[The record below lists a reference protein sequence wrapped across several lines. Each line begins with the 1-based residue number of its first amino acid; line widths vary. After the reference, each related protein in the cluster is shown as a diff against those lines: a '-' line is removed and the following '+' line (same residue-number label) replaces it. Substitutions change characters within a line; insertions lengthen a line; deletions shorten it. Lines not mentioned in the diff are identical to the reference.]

1 MSGRGRLARAGCGF
15 VVLVLALRAGAAAAG
30 EEVIK
35 GPGPA
40 AWQGDLAPISADE
53 WSYDRAAHLLERAGF
68 GGTPEEIAALAAMS
82 PQAAISHLVDYEAI
96 ANDHLPPFDPSDIHD
111 PGLVDFPPSRPAT
124 TELAKETG
132 EALGVKVKPAGN
144 RPLQPVVNKFFYWLR
159 ASMLETR
166 RVAYWWAD
174 RMLKTERPLEEKM
187 TLFWHGHFA
196 TSEDKVRD
204 FRKMLRQ
211 NRTFR
216 RHATGDFR
224 ELVVAIAQDPAMLY
238 YLDAGVNVKG
248 APNENFAREIMELF
262 TMGVGNYGEAD
273 IREAARAFTGWN
285 ADDLTFVVHAEQ
297 HDDGAKTVLGQTG
310 DFDGVEV
317 IDIIMAQPAT
327 ADFIA
332 GKLFRYLVRED
343 LDRSLQVELGAIL
356 RAADYQLKPLLRTMF
371 LSRDF
376 YSRASMGTH
385 IKSPA
390 QLVVSTYKKLGAG
403 AIPGIPDLNEATAAM
418 GQALFWPPTVAGW
431 AQGRSWI
438 TPGLLLERGNFA
450 LEVLFPDIAFVAH
463 DRHAPDP
470 TILAVHERIRHGHD
484 ITSATVPDGMDG
496 GNGGG
501 GGMMAESNML
511 ADRDEDFNTR
521 YGSYR
526 GWQMAIARVKPIPRA
541 AAEID
546 LAAMVRAEGLTTTAQ
561 VVDYFLL
568 RFMSVPIGKVE
579 RQMLIDFLDQELG
592 TSDVVRADSYL
603 EDPLRMLVHLIMS
616 QPEYQLG

>member
-1 MSGRGRLARAGCGF
+1 
-15 VVLVLALRAGAAAAG
+15 LALWIGAAAAG
-30 EEVIK
+30 ERVIK

-40 AWQGDLAPISADE
+40 AWQGDLAPIAAND
-53 WSYDRAAHLLERAGF
+53 WSYDRAAHLLGRAGF
-68 GGTPEEIAALAAMS
+68 GGTPEEIAALAAMT
-82 PQAAISHLVDYEAI
+82 PEQAVAHLVDYEAVP
-96 ANDHLPPFDPSDIHD
+96 NDGLPAFEPSDIHD

-124 TELAKETG
+124 TELAKRTG
-132 EALGVKVKPAGN
+132 AALGVKVKPSGN
-144 RPLQPVVNKFFYWLR
+144 RPLQPVVDKFFYWLR

-174 RMLKTERPLEEKM
+174 RMLNTRRPLEEKM

-204 FRKMLRQ
+204 VRKMLRQ
-211 NRTFR
+211 NETFR
-216 RHATGDFR
+216 QNATGDFR
-224 ELVVAIAQDPAMLY
+224 ELLVATAQDPAMLY
-238 YLDAGVNVKG
+238 FLDAGVNVKG

-262 TMGVGNYGEAD
+262 TMGVGHYGEAD

-285 ADDLTFVVHAEQ
+285 ADDLTFVVHPAQ
-297 HDDGAKTVLGQTG
+297 HDDGAKSFLGQTG
-310 DFDGVEV
+310 AFDGAEV
-317 IDIIMAQPAT
+317 IDIVLQQPAT

-332 GKLFRYLVRED
+332 GKLYRYLVRED
-343 LDRSLQVELGAIL
+343 LDPALQAQLGDVL
-356 RAADYQLKPLLRTMF
+356 RDADYQLKPLLRTML
-371 LSRDF
+371 LSKDF
-376 YSRASMGTH
+376 YSPASMGAH
-385 IKSPA
+385 IKSPVE
-390 QLVVSTYKKLGAG
+390 LIVSTYKKLGAH
-403 AIPGIPDLNEATAAM
+403 AVPGIPDFNEASAAM

-450 LEVLFPDIAFVAH
+450 LEVLFPDIGFVPY
-463 DRHAPDP
+463 DRHSPDP
-470 TILAVHERIRHGHD
+470 TILAVHERIRQGYD
-484 ITSATVPDGMDG
+484 ITSATMPEGGMDG
-496 GNGGG
+496 GNG
-501 GGMMAESNML
+501 GGMMAESNMA

-546 LAAMVRAEGLTTTAQ
+546 LAAMVSAEGLETTAQ

-568 RFMSVPIGKVE
+568 RFMSVPIGSAE
-579 RQMLIDFLDQELG
+579 RQMLIEFLDQQLG
-592 TSDVVRADSYL
+592 TSDVARADSYL
-603 EDPLRMLVHLIMS
+603 EEPLRMLVHLLMS

>member
-1 MSGRGRLARAGCGF
+1 MTARRKPARAGA
-15 VVLVLALRAGAAAAG
+15 VVALVLALWTGVAATG
-30 EEVIK
+30 EPAIE

-40 AWQGDLAPISADE
+40 SWQGDLTPISADD

-68 GGTPEEIAALAAMS
+68 GGTPEEIAALAAMT
-82 PQAAISHLVDYEAI
+82 PEAAVGHLVDYEAVG
-96 ANDHLPPFDPSDIHD
+96 NDHLPPFEPSDIHD
-111 PGLVDFPPSRPAT
+111 PGLVGFPPSRPAT
-124 TELAKETG
+124 TELAKATG
-132 EALGVKVKPAGN
+132 EALGVQVKPSGN

-166 RVAYWWAD
+166 RIAYWWAD
-174 RMLKTERPLEEKM
+174 RMLNTRRPLEEKM

-211 NRTFR
+211 NQTFR

-224 ELVVAIAQDPAMLY
+224 DLVVAIAQDPAMLHF
-238 YLDAGVNVKG
+238 LDAGVNVKG

-262 TMGVGNYGEAD
+262 TMGVGNYSETD

-285 ADDLTFVVHAEQ
+285 AEDLTFVVHAEQ
-297 HDDGAKTVLGQTG
+297 HDDGAKEVLGRHG
-310 DFDGVEV
+310 NFDGVEV

-332 GKLFRYLVRED
+332 GKLYWYLVRED
-343 LDRSLQVELGAIL
+343 LDPELQAELGAIL
-356 RAADYQLKPLLRTMF
+356 RAADYQLKPLLRTIF

-376 YSRASMGTH
+376 YSPASMGTH
-385 IKSPA
+385 IKSP
-390 QLVVSTYKKLGAG
+390 VEIVISTYKKLGATV
-403 AIPGIPDLNEATAAM
+403 IPGIPDFNEATAAM

-450 LEVLFPDIAFVAH
+450 LEVLFPDIGFVPH
-463 DRHAPDP
+463 DRHSPDP
-470 TILAVHERIRHGHD
+470 TILEVHERIRQGYD
-484 ITSATVPDGMDG
+484 VTSATVPG
-496 GNGGG
+496 GGDGG

-526 GWQMAIARVKPIPRA
+526 GWQMAIARVKPIPRI
-541 AAEID
+541 AAEVD
-546 LAAMVRAEGLTTTAQ
+546 LAAMVRAEGLTTTPQ
-561 VVDYFLL
+561 VIDHFLL
-568 RFMSVPIGKVE
+568 RFMSVPIGTAE

-603 EDPLRMLVHLIMS
+603 DEPLRMLVHLIMS